1 MTEVYRTTVIIIV
14 IAIMRLIIICSSTGI
29 LKVSVTQLLITDT
42 PSNMCFLEWR
52 LKWAFIGA
60 HSSNCIL
67 GNYPSFSQANEC
79 FNAHIRAFI

>member
-1 MTEVYRTTVIIIV
+1 MNEVYRTTVIIIV

-42 PSNMCFLEWR
+42 PSNMCFLERR